1 MAQFQTFFVALN
13 RVCDAF
19 IATCLNN
26 DQTLRT
32 EVLSIVQYLMKNA
45 AMSEKEIMLRINSRP
60 EETRQL
66 LQRLLACRSD
76 FAGIEPRTI
85 GPDITSFICSDNLQ
99 KALNVKSLGNN
110 LNSSNINNS
119 NLYSNYSGK
128 YHATIY
134 NTKQKQYQ
142 NLPITPNIK
151 TGMLYSSQDICWVR
165 IYCYKKGQIEEM
177 KKDTALIRF
186 TKIRSVGTFLE
197 EDNSSSNIVNNTTTT
212 TILAADSTDRKKK
225 AAIKKNQQLIIP
237 EEHNYLSYVQ
247 FDESDVFEIYYFKPR
262 KTILLINYL
271 EAKYKCAIIFS
282 STLKVFKYNLL
293 LFISNYVKF
302 MWCYIESRLVFDPNE
317 LHEHRRIMIFIIYGI
332 LFLNTDNLSCLNPE
346 TCNPLISYTG
356 EKPREALLKYIKV
369 QPDKV
374 YRCEGTRPMISID
387 KSDDFGAISNFIEI
401 VCDLNLH

>member
-1 MAQFQTFFVALN
+1 MAQFHTFFASLN

-19 IATCLNN
+19 IVTCLNN

-32 EVLSIVQYLMKNA
+32 EIMAVAQYLLKNM
-45 AMSEKEIMLRINSRP
+45 AMSEEEIMLRIERRP

-66 LQRLLACRSD
+66 LGRLLACRSD

-99 KALNVKSLGNN
+99 KALNVKSLSNN
-110 LNSSNINNS
+110 LNSNNINS
-119 NLYSNYSGK
+119 ANLYTDYSGK
-128 YHATIY
+128 CHATIF

-142 NLPITPNIK
+142 NLPIIPNIK

-177 KKDTALIRF
+177 KKDIALIRF
-186 TKIRSVGTFLE
+186 TKIHSTTTFLE
-197 EDNSSSNIVNNTTTT
+197 DENAATAATTSNE
-212 TILAADSTDRKKK
+212 KK
-225 AAIKKNQQLIIP
+225 AKKQQSVIP

-247 FDESDVFEIYYFKPR
+247 FDDESSVFEIYYFKSK

-282 STLKVFKYNLL
+282 SALKVFKFNLL
-293 LFISNYVKF
+293 LFISNYIKF
-302 MWCYIESRLVFDPNE
+302 MWCYIESRLVFDPSE
-317 LHEHRRIMIFIIYGI
+317 LHEQRRIIIFIIYGI
-332 LFLNTDNLSCLNPE
+332 LFINTDNLSCLNPE

-356 EKPREALLKYIKV
+356 EKPKEALLKYIKM
-369 QPDKV
+369 QPDTV
-374 YRCEGTRPMISID
+374 YRCEGARPMISID

-401 VCDLNLH
+401 ICNINIG